1 MKNIIKIKHIVVLAV
16 CCTGLLF
23 LASSCSDNKNK
34 DSKEMAEKENIDRM
48 APNDETIVVVDNNND
63 MNFLME
69 AAEMQM
75 EKINLGKLAQQ
86 KGNSSHVKELGKM
99 MEEDHTKSLNE
110 LRALAQSK
118 SISIPNSLTDDNKD
132 SYEKLNDKSGNDFGK
147 TYSDMMVDQHEEAID
162 LFETASTKSEDPQIR
177 TWAAEKLPTLRSH
190 LQHAE
195 ACKEKCKNEK

>member
-177 TWAAEKLPTLRSH
+177 TWASEKLPTLRSH